1 MAKIVI
7 SLSDDDIG
15 DLLLGD
21 VVCITPNVKKF
32 DNLSEIVIQKDPH
45 NYTDIMVED
54 YELAENI
61 FKSFKGETYE

>member
-1 MAKIVI
+1 MTRIVI

-21 VVCITPNVKKF
+21 VVCITPNIKKF

-45 NYTDIMVED
+45 DCTDIMVED
-54 YELAENI
+54 YDLIEGGY
-61 FKSFKGETYE
+61 FKKL